1 MADWAAAGGALR
13 LFGVTLI
20 GATPENG
27 RKLLLTVT
35 FVLVAVVGG
44 WVLRRIVS
52 HLAGLSH
59 NRRVSFWGRQTVNI
73 ALGLLLF
80 VGVLSI
86 WFDDP
91 NRLATALGL
100 VTAGLAFALQRVI
113 TALAGYLVILRGRTF
128 NVGDRIVMGGV
139 RGDVVA
145 LGFMQ
150 TTILEMGQPPP
161 VQSAEPAVW
170 VASRQYTGRVVTVS
184 NAQVFDEPVYNYTR
198 DFPLHLG
205 GAAAPGPVRRRPG
218 GGRADHA
225 RGRGAPH
232 GRHRQPGRER
242 RGRAAAVLR
251 RAGRERASARLLATH
266 RQLAR
271 DDRPLPRPRP
281 RHARAEGRDEPRDP
295 GPPRRGRRRG
305 RLLDGRA
312 CGWADT
318 EARGRAGAPC
328 SPLSVRR
335 RRLLSRERR
344 RA

>member
-1 MADWAAAGGALR
+1 MADGASAGGALR

-27 RKLLLTVT
+27 RKLLLTVA
-35 FVLVAVVGG
+35 FVLVAVVAG

-73 ALGLLLF
+73 VLGLLLF

-150 TTILEMGQPPP
+150 TTIIEMGQPPP
-161 VQSAEPAVW
+161 VQIGRARDVGGEPPVH
-170 VASRQYTGRVVTVS
+170 RPGRHRVERPGLRR
-184 NAQVFDEPVYNYTR
+184 AGLQLHAR
-198 DFPLHLG
+198 LPLHLG
-205 GAAAPGPVRRRPG
+205 GAAAPGPYG
-218 GGRADHA
+218 DD
-225 RGRGAPH
+225 
-232 GRHRQPGRER
+232 
-242 RGRAAAVLR
+242 RAAAERILLEAAERHTADIASLGEQDAAELR
-251 RAGRERASARLLATH
+251 RRSSES
-266 RQLAR
+266 
-271 DDRPLPRPRP
+271 
-281 RHARAEGRDEPRDP
+281 
-295 GPPRRGRRRG
+295 
-305 RLLDGRA
+305 
-312 CGWADT
+312 
-318 EARGRAGAPC
+318 RAGAC
-328 SPLSVRR
+328 ARGSTGASPTTG
-335 RRLLSRERR
+335 SR
-344 RA
+344 